1 MSGDLCWGRCSKFCS
16 FVKHIMNTKLSL
28 LYVAVIWWSMQSD
41 NDVGCRPDR
50 EFFCA
55 NRQLCIP
62 SSLRCDN
69 IDHCG
74 DSSDEVSC
82 SKFSPPPGLWWSC
95 SASWFSVRYSVITYI
110 EQSLCLLHPLTY
122 SSTVTETIFY
132 ITEIEIKL
140 KLFIQNWIIV
150 TEIIGKQLTEVGPGI
165 YFAATI
171 V

>member
-1 MSGDLCWGRCSKFCS
+1 ML
-16 FVKHIMNTKLSL
+16 L
-28 LYVAVIWWSMQSD
+28 LYDDPCNQTMF
-41 NDVGCRPDR
+41 VGCRPDR
-50 EFFCA
+50 EFFCT
-55 NRQLCIP
+55 NRQICIP

-82 SKFSPPPGLWWSC
+82 SKFSPPPGLCWSC

-150 TEIIGKQLTEVGPGI
+150 TEIIGKQLTEVGPSI
-165 YFAATI
+165 YFAAKI
-171 V
+171 VQFDNLIKRSLVELINCCSFSALAVGN